1 MKRKFQIG
9 DDLDIY
15 YFINLSVGDVN
26 TKIKDK
32 ATITFIKDN
41 LIYTCGHCFPKNAL
55 TNYGTLVYSSG
66 FDSPTENDELAII
79 KIDDNKLN
87 MFRRLNILNDY
98 KHQNDNIKTILLNN
112 RKEFQGL
119 VIKKINKKLE
129 KGWQKINNKY
139 SINHQIT
146 KLNEPY
152 YLVIVDNLVKNSGLS
167 GSPWLVLQNDNIKLL
182 GAHIGRTNGKDD
194 KGNVIEISYVK
205 ELNTGLKKSI

>member
-79 KIDDNKLN
+79 KIDDN
-87 MFRRLNILNDY
+87 IA
-98 KHQNDNIKTILLNN
+98 
-112 RKEFQGL
+112 
-119 VIKKINKKLE
+119 
-129 KGWQKINNKY
+129 KG
-139 SINHQIT
+139 
-146 KLNEPY
+146 
-152 YLVIVDNLVKNSGLS
+152 
-167 GSPWLVLQNDNIKLL
+167 
-182 GAHIGRTNGKDD
+182 
-194 KGNVIEISYVK
+194 
-205 ELNTGLKKSI
+205 